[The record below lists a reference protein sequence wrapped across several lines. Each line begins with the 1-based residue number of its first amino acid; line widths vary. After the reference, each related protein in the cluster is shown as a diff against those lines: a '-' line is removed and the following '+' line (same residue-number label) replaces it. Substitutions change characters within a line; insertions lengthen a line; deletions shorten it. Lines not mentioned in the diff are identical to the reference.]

1 MGLGDGASFAREAA
15 VRSIREVKVGQ
26 RFMKVA
32 ILSQT
37 WEVATRRP
45 GPGGIN
51 HFKMRDVRDPT
62 RTILVSEPALRN
74 KRFFKLI
81 QANA

>member
-1 MGLGDGASFAREAA
+1 MRG
-15 VRSIREVKVGQ
+15 IREVKIGQ

-32 ILSQT
+32 ILSQI
-37 WEVATRRP
+37 WEVATLKP

-51 HFKMRDVRDPT
+51 HCNLRDVRDPT

-74 KRFFKLI
+74 RRFFKLI
-81 QANA
+81 QSDA

>member
-1 MGLGDGASFAREAA
+1 MRG
-15 VRSIREVKVGQ
+15 IREVKIGQ

-32 ILSQT
+32 ILSQV
-37 WEVATRRP
+37 WEVATLKL

-51 HFKMRDVRDPT
+51 HCNMRDVRDHT

-81 QANA
+81 QADV